1 MLLIWIFLVIS
12 LIYFVIATSLARVR
26 SKHPRR
32 DLDSSP
38 PVSVVVCARNE
49 EATIGACL
57 DSLLAQSYPEDLFEV
72 IAVDDRSSDSTPE
85 VLQSYQKR
93 HLRLKVVTVKE
104 EPKELTGKQNALDAG
119 IKEASG
125 EIVMTTDADCVLPP
139 HWIRETVKYFSPS
152 VGMVAGFSHCGF
164 DSLFSAVQSCD
175 HIFLEGIAS
184 AFANLGSPQS
194 CIGNNLSFRRER
206 YERLGGFEGIGFTV
220 TEDTALM
227 QKISAETGSEVLFPQ
242 NRDTLVLCEA
252 AKSLGDFLR
261 QRKRWLL
268 GGMKTRTATL
278 TVVITAF
285 LRNLLFVLSPL
296 FLLFHIDLVPLLCA
310 WMLTFAA
317 DLLLLLKFRQLLGIK
332 KLLTYYL
339 PFQLFYPFYTTA
351 LGLSVIFGR
360 RKVRWKGR
368 EYAPE

>member
-1 MLLIWIFLVIS
+1 LLLIWLFLAIS
-12 LIYFVIATSLARVR
+12 FIYFVIATSLARVK

-32 DLDSSP
+32 DLDFSP
-38 PVSVVVCARNE
+38 FVSVIVCARNE
-49 EATIGACL
+49 ETTMGACL
-57 DSLLAQSYPEDLFEV
+57 DSLLAQSYQEDLFEV
-72 IAVDDRSSDSTPE
+72 VAVDDRSSDSTPE

-93 HLRLKVVTVKE
+93 HPELKVVTVTE
-104 EPKELTGKQNALDAG
+104 EPKELTGKQVAMDAG

-125 EIVMTTDADCVLPP
+125 EIVMTTDADCVVPP
-139 HWIRETVKYFSPS
+139 HWIRETVKYFSPP

-164 DSLFSAVQSCD
+164 DSLFSGVQSCD
-175 HIFLEGIAS
+175 HIFLEGVAS

-194 CIGNNLSFRRER
+194 CIGNNLSFRRDL
-206 YERLGGFEGIGFTV
+206 YQRLGGFGGIGFTV

-227 QKISAETGSEVLFPQ
+227 QKISAETTSEVLFPQ

-252 AKSLGDFLR
+252 AKSLGDFFR

-268 GGMKTRTATL
+268 GGMKTRMATL
-278 TVVITAF
+278 AVVITAF

-296 FLLFHIDLVPLLCA
+296 FLLFQIDLVPLICA
-310 WMLTFAA
+310 WMFTLAA
-317 DLLLLLKFRQLLGIK
+317 DLLLLLKFRELLVVK

-351 LGLSVIFGR
+351 LGLSVIFGK
-360 RKVRWKGR
+360 RKIHWKGR